1 MSELSRKRFL
11 TLSGA
16 AAAAHTLPR
25 PGRAQ
30 ENPAILS
37 RIKMATIG
45 AADVDIVE
53 EWYTTWLKYT
63 VVERGTVD
71 EAVARSWGTPNTAGR
86 KFITMQSDAKDD
98 VYIRAVEVDWVPG
111 YKAITTWGWN
121 AIEIIVDDI
130 DELHETMLRSPF
142 RHIGG
147 PSFLGGNNASIKA
160 AQYIGPAEDV
170 IYLTC
175 ETGNRETSPLP
186 IPRGAVDRPLIMI
199 LSGTDIDAMESFY
212 VENFNMTYG
221 GYRFISRGGL
231 ISKMQGRSPDQEY
244 NMGLI
249 RCRERGNNIELDE
262 YLADTKP
269 RPSAPGQ
276 LPPGI
281 AMTSFNID
289 DLDAVDIAFISEPI
303 IEYGGKRT
311 ATFVGPT
318 GELTELIEENR
329 S

>member
-1 MSELSRKRFL
+1 MDEISRKTFL
-11 TLSGA
+11 KLSGA
-16 AAAAHTLPR
+16 TATAMALPKSS
-25 PGRAQ
+25 RAQ

-45 AADVDIVE
+45 AADVDTVE

-111 YKAITTWGWN
+111 YKAITTLGWN

-130 DELHETMLRSPF
+130 DTLHETMLQSPF

-147 PSFLGGNNASIKA
+147 PNNLGGNNASIRA

-186 IPRGAVDRPLIMI
+186 IPRGAVDRPFIMI

-212 VENFNMTYG
+212 ADNFKMTYN
-221 GYRFISRGGL
+221 GYRFISKGGL
-231 ISKMQGRSPDQEY
+231 ISKMQGHSPDQEY

-262 YLADTKP
+262 YLPGTPP

-281 AMTSFNID
+281 AITSFNID
-289 DLDAVDIAFISEPI
+289 DLDAVDLDFISEPI

-311 ATFVGPT
+311 ATFIGPT
-318 GELTELIEENR
+318 GELTELIEEDR
-329 S
+329 T

>member
-1 MSELSRKRFL
+1 MSRLSRKQFL

-16 AAAAHTLPR
+16 AAASTALPKH
-25 PGRAQ
+25 GATQ

-45 AADVDIVE
+45 SQDIDVLE

-86 KFITMQSDAKDD
+86 RIITMQSDAKDD
-98 VYIRAVEVDWVPG
+98 VYIRGVEVDWVPG

-130 DELHETMLRSPF
+130 DTLHETMLQSPF

-147 PSFLGGNNASIKA
+147 PNFLGGNNASIKA
-160 AQYIGPAEDV
+160 AQYVGPSEDV

-175 ETGNRETSPLP
+175 ETGDRETSPLP
-186 IPRGAVDRPLIMI
+186 IPRGAVDRPFIMI
-199 LSGTDIDAMESFY
+199 LSGPDIDAMERFY
-212 VENFNMTYG
+212 VDTFKMTYNS
-221 GYRFISRGGL
+221 YRFTSTGGL
-231 ISKMQGRSPDQEY
+231 ISKMQDRPLEQQY
-244 NMGLI
+244 NLGLI
-249 RCRERGNNIELDE
+249 RCREHGNSIELDE
-262 YLADTKP
+262 YPADTKP

-276 LPPGI
+276 LPPGV
-281 AMTSFNID
+281 AMTSFSVD
-289 DLDAVDIAFISEPI
+289 DLDAVNLDFIAEPI
-303 IEYGGKRT
+303 TEYDGLRT
-311 ATFVGPT
+311 ATFIGPT
-318 GELTELIEENR
+318 GELTELIEEDR
-329 S
+329 T

>member
-1 MSELSRKRFL
+1 MEDMSRKKFL

-16 AAAAHTLPR
+16 AAAASTLPR
-25 PGRAQ
+25 PSKAQ
-30 ENPAILS
+30 ETKPILS
-37 RIKMATIG
+37 RIKMVTIG
-45 AADVDIVE
+45 AADVDTAE
-53 EWYTTWLKYT
+53 EWCTTWLKYT

-86 KFITMQSDAKDD
+86 KFITLQSDAKDD
-98 VYIRAVEVDWVPG
+98 VYIRSVEVDWVPG

-130 DELHETMLRSPF
+130 DTLHETMLKSPF

-147 PSFLGGNNASIKA
+147 PSNLSGNNASIRA

-175 ETGNRETSPLP
+175 RTGDRTTSPLP
-186 IPRGAVDRPLIMI
+186 IPRGAVDRPFIMI

-212 VENFNMTYG
+212 AETFGMHEN
-221 GYRFISRGGL
+221 GYRFISKGGL
-231 ISKMQGRSPDQEY
+231 ISRMQGRSPDQEY

-262 YLADTKP
+262 YLPDTKP

-276 LPPGI
+276 LPPGV

-289 DLDAVDIAFISEPI
+289 DLDAVDIDFISDPI
-303 IEYGGKRT
+303 VEYGGRRT
-311 ATFVGPT
+311 ATFVGPAS
-318 GELTELIEENR
+318 ELTELIEEPR
-329 S
+329 

>member
-1 MSELSRKRFL
+1 MEKLSRKTFL
-11 TLSGA
+11 KLSSA
-16 AAAAHTLPR
+16 AGSAFAFPQPSR
-25 PGRAQ
+25 SE
-30 ENPAILS
+30 ENRAILS

-45 AADVDIVE
+45 AADVNTVE

-63 VVERGTVD
+63 VVERGKVHK
-71 EAVARSWGTPNTAGR
+71 ALARSWGAPKTAGR

-98 VYIRAVEVDWVPG
+98 VYIRAIEVDWVPG

-130 DELHETMLRSPF
+130 DTLHETMRQSPF

-147 PSFLGGNNASIKA
+147 PSNLGGNNASIRA

-175 ETGNRETSPLP
+175 ETGNRDTSPLP
-186 IPRGAVDRPLIMI
+186 IPRGAVDRPFIMI
-199 LSGTDIDAMESFY
+199 LSGIDIDAMESFY
-212 VENFNMTYG
+212 ADNFNMTYDS
-221 GYRFISRGGL
+221 YRFISKGGL
-231 ISKMQGRSPDQEY
+231 ISKMQGHSPEQEY
-244 NMGLI
+244 NLGLI

-262 YLADTKP
+262 YLPDTKP
-269 RPSAPGQ
+269 RPAAPGQ

-289 DLDAVDIAFISEPI
+289 NLDAVEIDFITEPI
-303 IEYGGKRT
+303 FEYSGKRS

-318 GELTELIEENR
+318 GELTELIEEDR
-329 S
+329 T